1 MSIYKLSL
9 DQMAYLIENYQNP
22 LVRDNLVGKYLATT
36 DGVVIAVDNEQGEAY
51 AEEFKT
57 IGQAIRWLNNE
68 FEIEDY
74 LNGRID
80 SIGCFK

>member
-1 MSIYKLSL
+1 M
-9 DQMAYLIENYQNP
+9 
-22 LVRDNLVGKYLATT
+22 VRANLTGKYLATS

-51 AEEFKT
+51 TEEFKT

>member
-1 MSIYKLSL
+1 M
-9 DQMAYLIENYQNP
+9 
-22 LVRDNLVGKYLATT
+22 VRDNLTGKYLATS

-51 AEEFKT
+51 TEEFKT